1 MAFLG
6 ETYNPQED
14 TGGMLYPPGEF
25 MVRIESTEI
34 KDTKAGDGQYILV
47 NMIGLDGDMA
57 GREIIDRI
65 NFSNPNPMAVEI
77 AQRTMGQLAYIL
89 QQPLSDNEQLNN
101 LECILKITVTPPK
114 NGKDAGNNFK
124 YLPKDTVRQAFAP
137 TTQAAA
143 PAKPTAAG
151 GGGAPWKKA
160 AA

>member
-47 NMIGLDGDMA
+47 TMMGLDGDMA

-65 NFSNPNPMAVEI
+65 NFNNPNPLAVEI
-77 AQRTMGQLAYIL
+77 AQRTMGQLAFIL
-89 QQPLSDNEQLNN
+89 QKPLSDNEQLNG
-101 LECILKITVTPPK
+101 LECKLKITVTPPK
-114 NGKDAGNNFK
+114 NGKEAGNNFK
-124 YLPKDTVRQAFAP
+124 YLPRDSGSQGFAP
-137 TTQAAA
+137 NTAQQSAKPAAA
-143 PAKPTAAG
+143 SG
-151 GGGAPWKKA
+151 NAPWKKA